1 MEGVVAITLVKFI
14 VTGIIISVFL
24 MGITFLIGI
33 ACVLKA
39 IAWALKAAEED
50 ARRREENDDK

>member
-1 MEGVVAITLVKFI
+1 MGDVVVMTLVKFI
-14 VTGIIISVFL
+14 VTGIIVSAFL
-24 MGITFLIGI
+24 VGI

-39 IAWALKAAEED
+39 IARALKAAEEE

>member
-1 MEGVVAITLVKFI
+1 MADSVVMFLVKFI
-14 VTGIIISVFL
+14 VTGCIVSAFL
-24 MGITFLIGI
+24 MGI

-39 IAWALKAAEED
+39 IAWALKAAEEE

>member
-1 MEGVVAITLVKFI
+1 MEDVVVMALVKFI
-14 VTGIIISVFL
+14 VTGIIVSAFL
-24 MGITFLIGI
+24 VGI

-39 IAWALKAAEED
+39 IACVLKAAEEE

>member
-1 MEGVVAITLVKFI
+1 MGEVEVMILVKAI
-14 VTGIIISVFL
+14 VIGSIVLAFL
-24 MGITFLIGI
+24 MGI

-39 IAWALKAAEED
+39 IAWELKAAEEE